1 MGAGLAQVGILLLL
15 TVIGLPL
22 FFFGLMAALD
32 HFERTLSAAPR
43 TVLPSGPPLSSPGAA
58 ESAAPRTV
66 KAEANVLTLPV
77 AAPGVTAA
85 DAAASA
91 SAASSTANPAAAV

>member
-1 MGAGLAQVGILLLL
+1 MGAGFAQVGVLLVL

-43 TVLPSGPPLSSPGAA
+43 TVVPVGPAVSA
-58 ESAAPRTV
+58 ESTTQQPAIKTD
-66 KAEANVLTLPV
+66 AEVLTLPV
-77 AAPGVTAA
+77 APAVSGAGPGATTG
-85 DAAASA
+85 AAA
-91 SAASSTANPAAAV
+91 TTPVANPAAAV